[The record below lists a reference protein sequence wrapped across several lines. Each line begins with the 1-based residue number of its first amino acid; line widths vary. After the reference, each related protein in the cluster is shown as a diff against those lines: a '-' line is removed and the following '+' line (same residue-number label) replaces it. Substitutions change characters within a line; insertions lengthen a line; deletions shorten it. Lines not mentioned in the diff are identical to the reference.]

1 MNVVRFAPSPT
12 GFLHI
17 GGARTALFNWLFAR
31 STKGKFILRIEDT
44 DLNRSEERFIEEI
57 LGSMKWLGL
66 DWDELHHQSE
76 RFAIYKEHAQKLL
89 ESGKAYQDGT
99 AIIYKIPE
107 NLQIR
112 FFDVIHGEI
121 AIDAE
126 QLKDQVLIK
135 SDGSPSYNFCCVV
148 DDALMGVTNIIR
160 GDDHIANTPKQII
173 LYEALG
179 LKPPK
184 FAHIPMILG
193 EDKSRM
199 SKRHG
204 ATAISEYRRQGYL
217 PEALVNYLALLGWS
231 PGNDREIFTLQTLVK
246 DFSLKRVNKTAAV
259 FDITKLNWIN
269 GQYIKNLDNEK
280 LIDLLVPGLTEKGF
294 IADTFDRQWL
304 SGLIGLYKTRFS
316 TLEQFAQM
324 TGFFFNDAV
333 HYDEEAVKSFLS
345 AEQSA
350 LYLEKLKSAL
360 EGLDSFTPGDI
371 ENAMR
376 AVIEDLKVSAG
387 ELIHPVRVALTGGT
401 VSPGIFEVIAF
412 LGKDRTIARLDK
424 VAKKI
429 RSRSLMFDKLDK
441 L

>member
-1 MNVVRFAPSPT
+1 
-12 GFLHI
+12 
-17 GGARTALFNWLFAR
+17 
-31 STKGKFILRIEDT
+31 
-44 DLNRSEERFIEEI
+44 
-57 LGSMKWLGL
+57 
-66 DWDELHHQSE
+66 
-76 RFAIYKEHAQKLL
+76 
-89 ESGKAYQDGT
+89 
-99 AIIYKIPE
+99 
-107 NLQIR
+107 
-112 FFDVIHGEI
+112 
-121 AIDAE
+121 
-126 QLKDQVLIK
+126 
-135 SDGSPSYNFCCVV
+135 
-148 DDALMGVTNIIR
+148 
-160 GDDHIANTPKQII
+160 
-173 LYEALG
+173 
-179 LKPPK
+179 
-184 FAHIPMILG
+184 MILG

-324 TGFFFNDAV
+324 AGFFFSDTV
-333 HYDEEAVKSFLS
+333 HYDEEAVKNFLGT
-345 AEQSA
+345 EQSA
-350 LYLEKLKSAL
+350 LYLEKLKTAL
-360 EGLDSFTPGDI
+360 EAVGSFTPKDI
-371 ENAMR
+371 ENATR
-376 AVIEDLKVSAG
+376 VVIEDLKVSAG

-412 LGKDRTIARLDK
+412 LGKDKTTARLDK

-429 RSRSLMFDKLDK
+429 RSRSQMFDKLSG

>member
-333 HYDEEAVKSFLS
+333 HYDEEAVKSFS
-345 AEQSA
+345 QR
-350 LYLEKLKSAL
+350 
-360 EGLDSFTPGDI
+360 GTV
-371 ENAMR
+371 R
-376 AVIEDLKVSAG
+376 AVSG
-387 ELIHPVRVALTGGT
+387 ET
-401 VSPGIFEVIAF
+401 
-412 LGKDRTIARLDK
+412 
-424 VAKKI
+424 
-429 RSRSLMFDKLDK
+429 
-441 L
+441 